1 MKRLFIYF
9 LFAILL
15 VNCSRE
21 YKIGK
26 ISVVDEARLSN
37 IDIAQIAEELIKG
50 MKNIGISNPSN
61 SNATL
66 KITLV
71 QTNSL
76 KEKGKGKNRYSIS
89 ASMTATLKD
98 GKIEIFQSEST
109 SYSEADIKNAEVQI
123 KSLLYDALLKLD
135 YQCSIR
141 KLEEA
146 YLLQRFNEKKT
157 PPWQREAIID
167 EIGNRINSNRITDR
181 DSIFQFLIN
190 NFSPKK
196 RDIGDKI
203 LGILSSMDIGRFKLS
218 DDQKERLVNEVV
230 RYSIGRENHILIHA
244 INILGKIDN
253 LSARSFIF
261 ALSTGSNNNEIRN
274 YAREVYN
281 ELNKRDPVNIAP
293 ITSK

>member
-15 VNCSRE
+15 VSCSRE
-21 YKIGK
+21 YKVGK

-109 SYSEADIKNAEVQI
+109 SYSEADSKNAEVQI

-157 PPWQREAIID
+157 PPWQRESIID

-203 LGILSSMDIGRFKLS
+203 LGILSSMDIDRFKLS